1 MKKRIVCLVWT
12 LAVLVFAQE
21 LPNNI
26 ILMIGDGMGVSQVTA
41 GRIVKGELAME
52 RLETIGLMTTHSA
65 DELVTDSAAA
75 VTAMATGTKTRNK
88 ALSVSPDGQPLK
100 TVAEFAREQG
110 QAVGL
115 VAACSLTHATP
126 AGFAA
131 HVPSR
136 YMQQQI
142 AEQIVAADFQVL
154 FGGGRAWF
162 LPKPETGAP
171 MQTEADQSSAGYGKQ
186 ETSVGERT
194 DGKNLL
200 RELRRTM
207 PVAETAEEFDAL
219 EDTDSAAALLW
230 TLHPPPAAQ
239 RSVSLAEQT
248 IKALEILS
256 RDEDGFF
263 LMVEGSQ
270 IDWAGHDRNRQWL
283 LEEMV
288 DFDNAVAAAAD
299 FIAVHPDTLLVVTS
313 DHECGGF
320 ALHNGSVEERRL
332 DDAGFTRGQHTG
344 TLVPLFASGPGAE
357 IFGGVIDNTDLGRIL
372 IDYVN
377 RRPALSAP

>member
-1 MKKRIVCLVWT
+1 MKKKAFFAVWAFA
-12 LAVLVFAQE
+12 AVLFAQDA
-21 LPNNI
+21 PKNI

-52 RLETIGLMTTHSA
+52 RLKTIGLMTTHSA
-65 DELVTDSAAA
+65 DALVTDSAAA
-75 VTAMATGTKTRNK
+75 VTAMATGRKTRNQS
-88 ALSVSPDGQPLK
+88 LSVSPEGEPLK
-100 TVAEFAREQG
+100 TVAEYARDQDK
-110 QAVGL
+110 AVGL

-131 HVPSR
+131 HVSSR
-136 YMQQQI
+136 YMQQEI

-162 LPKPETGAP
+162 LPEPENEVAEQP
-171 MQTEADQSSAGYGKQ
+171 SADQPAAEYGKFETSAGK
-186 ETSVGERT
+186 RT

-200 RELRRTM
+200 NELRRQM
-207 PVAETAEEFDAL
+207 PVAETPDAFYEL
-219 EDTDSAAALLW
+219 GDTDRAAALLW
-230 TLHPPPAAQ
+230 TLHPPPASH

-248 IKALEILS
+248 VAALEILA
-256 RDEDGFF
+256 RDQDGFF

-299 FIAVHPDTLLVVTS
+299 FISIHPDTLLIVTS

-320 ALHNGSVEERRL
+320 ALHDGRIEKRTL
-332 DDAGFTRGQHTG
+332 DAAGFTRGQHTG
-344 TLVPLFASGPGAE
+344 TMVPVFSSGPGSARFCG
-357 IFGGVIDNTDLGRIL
+357 IMDNTEMGRIL
-372 IDYVN
+372 IDFVN
-377 RRPALSAP
+377 GKPASTTP